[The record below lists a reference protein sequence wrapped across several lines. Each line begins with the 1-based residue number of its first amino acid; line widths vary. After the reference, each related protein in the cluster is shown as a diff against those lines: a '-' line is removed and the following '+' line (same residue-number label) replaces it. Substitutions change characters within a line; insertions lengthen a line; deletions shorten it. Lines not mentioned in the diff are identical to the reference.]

1 MSCNWIKEDYF
12 SMLMFRDKRAHLALE
27 MLVDDL
33 HADKDRTLSTFL
45 CHSGSEDFLWGLVRL
60 LGSDN
65 PRVAGNSAYI
75 IGTLAESELGCVRVL
90 SLAKDGS
97 PESKKILPD
106 LTCMLT
112 FDDSESVMNAA
123 GTMGTLAES
132 LEGREW
138 ILSEPCVENT
148 IEYITALLHSDN
160 LWTASNAALVLARL
174 SISENGCQKILN
186 HEHSHHI
193 LSKLVMS
200 LGMDEAGRGMNAAF
214 AIGRLCDME
223 TGRKRLLALT
233 DSERMNVVSKTDVNN
248 DLREE
253 ALVTLEILK
262 RLPKPSAPVVEVL
275 CHDTVRL
282 RWEPITTKSGFQV
295 RYQLFDGIKCLYT
308 GKESECEIKDLI
320 PSTQY
325 SFKVRAYTEGDESP
339 FSDLVTITTDESA
352 PGPPQ
357 NVRILGST
365 ITQLKIGWDPP
376 EVNNGVLK
384 GYYVYLGEKQV
395 EFTPENST
403 IITGLLP
410 STTYEVQV
418 CAATAVGKGEK
429 SGTVGTTAEIGAHA
443 PSKPNIHVLGRNEIH
458 LSWDP
463 PEVPLGRFNRF
474 DILMNG
480 KVIYSG
486 TDLNFTVRRLTP
498 DTEYTFVVIALTT
511 EGKFE
516 SKPAKKRTSKDEYDS
531 SRPPLYQPPRKNSI
545 EDGAK
550 APVITVKKR
559 RNSSAKHLGSSKN
572 RTRTTAESPDTRP
585 VSAISSKSSHDTASE
600 KEHEAQ
606 EEPPPK
612 PEINIQPPVTPK
624 AEMKKE
630 SSRPFSKSKSAKEKL
645 HRRPEQIQNAS
656 KMFPLSVS
664 YVSIQGRDE
673 NETEEST
680 GDVRTPELEI
690 NPLRR
695 NLSRTNTG
703 IESSSGAT
711 AFGLKLERSKTVL
724 VGAKER
730 KQKISSAKLDQT
742 NMFKMEKSSLVNSE
756 GGKIGGIVTD
766 KTSPLHYNYASEKEP
781 NKVIESSKMADS
793 GKSTDISDLLVVSHS
808 DKPKHYSERSKA
820 IIPSDR
826 GRYVP
831 RENKL
836 SRELALPKPSPPS
849 QQYQEGNVTVPD
861 SHWMTH
867 ILPGSRRDISAS
879 IDSSDVQWLTT
890 VKRASSDVISSTQPN
905 HLTPTHPSDVSSYF
919 IETLSQPFAQ
929 RVQTYSNSHRKTKLP
944 AIHESQ
950 DYGKRPSVKKSLE
963 KLPKSSASHKQPL
976 QTLQVGQTVNFD
988 STTLGDKSVTAKMSN
1003 KFIPMQ
1009 LRTQPSNLGIGQL
1022 QRMNT
1027 TILQDM
1033 PVENSVQFR
1042 RLEALTRS
1050 QTQVEMRQT
1059 GQHTIPSNDIMHG
1072 AGRIEHS
1079 IMGLPSSK
1087 STHKDSKGSAHKS
1100 HPGSSK
1106 LTRAVVHQREP
1117 DSLYLQ
1123 QAWGMASPKENSL
1136 QSAR

>member
-1 MSCNWIKEDYF
+1 M
-12 SMLMFRDKRAHLALE
+12 
-27 MLVDDL
+27 
-33 HADKDRTLSTFL
+33 
-45 CHSGSEDFLWGLVRL
+45 
-60 LGSDN
+60 
-65 PRVAGNSAYI
+65 
-75 IGTLAESELGCVRVL
+75 
-90 SLAKDGS
+90 
-97 PESKKILPD
+97 
-106 LTCMLT
+106 
-112 FDDSESVMNAA
+112 
-123 GTMGTLAES
+123 
-132 LEGREW
+132 
-138 ILSEPCVENT
+138 
-148 IEYITALLHSDN
+148 
-160 LWTASNAALVLARL
+160 
-174 SISENGCQKILN
+174 
-186 HEHSHHI
+186 
-193 LSKLVMS
+193 
-200 LGMDEAGRGMNAAF
+200 
-214 AIGRLCDME
+214 
-223 TGRKRLLALT
+223 
-233 DSERMNVVSKTDVNN
+233 
-248 DLREE
+248 
-253 ALVTLEILK
+253 VTLEILK

-325 SFKVRAYTEGDESP
+325 SFKIRAYTEGDESP
-339 FSDLVTITTDESA
+339 FSDLVIITTEESA

-357 NVRILGST
+357 NVRVLGST

-395 EFTPENST
+395 EFTQDNST
-403 IITGLLP
+403 IITGLSP
-410 STTYEVQV
+410 STKYEVQV

-429 SGTVGTTAEIGAHA
+429 AGTVGTTSEIGAHA

-480 KVIYSG
+480 KIIYSG

-545 EDGAK
+545 EDGPK
-550 APVITVKKR
+550 APVITVKKK

-572 RTRTTAESPDTRP
+572 RNRTTSESPDTRP

-612 PEINIQPPVTPK
+612 PEISIQQLPVTSK
-624 AEMKKE
+624 AELKKE
-630 SSRPFSKSKSAKEKL
+630 SSRPLSKSKSAKEKL

-673 NETEEST
+673 NGTEEST

-690 NPLRR
+690 NHLKRT
-695 NLSRTNTG
+695 LSRTNTG

-711 AFGLKLERSKTVL
+711 GYGLKLERSKTGL
-724 VGAKER
+724 VGTKER
-730 KQKISSAKLDQT
+730 KQKLSSAKLDQT
-742 NMFKMEKSSLVNSE
+742 GTEKFSLVNSE
-756 GGKIGGIVTD
+756 GGKAGGIVTD
-766 KTSPLHYNYASEKEP
+766 KTSPLHSHASEKEP
-781 NKVIESSKMADS
+781 SKVESSKMADF
-793 GKSTDISDLLVVSHS
+793 GKSTNISDS
-808 DKPKHYSERSKA
+808 DKSKHYSERSKT

-831 RENKL
+831 RENKF

-849 QQYQEGNVTVPD
+849 QQYLEGNVTVPD
-861 SHWMTH
+861 LPWMTH
-867 ILPGSRRDISAS
+867 ILPGSRRDISSS
-879 IDSSDVQWLTT
+879 IDSPDVEWLTT
-890 VKRASSDVISSTQPN
+890 VKRASSDVMSSTQPN

-919 IETLSQPFAQ
+919 IENMSQPFAQ

-944 AIHESQ
+944 AIHESY
-950 DYGKRPSVKKSLE
+950 DCGSRPSVRKSIE
-963 KLPKSSASHKQPL
+963 KLPKSSANHKQPL
-976 QTLQVGQTVNFD
+976 QTIQVGQTVNFD
-988 STTLGDKSVTAKMSN
+988 TTTLGDKSATAKMSN

-1050 QTQVEMRQT
+1050 QTQVDIRQT
-1059 GQHTIPSNDIMHG
+1059 SQHTVPSNDSMLG
-1072 AGRIEHS
+1072 AGHIEHS

-1087 STHKDSKGSAHKS
+1087 SKHKDGKGSAHKS